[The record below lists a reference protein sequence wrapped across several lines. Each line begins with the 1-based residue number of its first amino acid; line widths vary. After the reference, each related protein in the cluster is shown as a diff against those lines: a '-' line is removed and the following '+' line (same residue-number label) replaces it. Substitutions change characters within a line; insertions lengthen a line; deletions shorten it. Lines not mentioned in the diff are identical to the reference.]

1 MHGAGE
7 LAERLSG
14 ARRRERPTV
23 AVPRALSM
31 VLDSGS
37 RGAPAS
43 GTGGGTGLSI
53 KGAGATHNC
62 VEVRGLT
69 VGTSADDVKVRAPPP
84 PVRVRAAA
92 DASAFR
98 RRSGVITEARLLS
111 RPGAPPVVR
120 VTYKA
125 PADAAAAVRK
135 YDGMAADGGTLSVA
149 LVGAKAASLVA
160 RLGGA
165 PVLNGSVD
173 AVLADDAGG
182 SCVPGRV
189 LACAVRALTMCAG
202 RCARTRS

>member
-1 MHGAGE
+1 VQAAFGSDGA
-7 LAERLSG
+7 
-14 ARRRERPTV
+14 
-23 AVPRALSM
+23 
-31 VLDSGS
+31 
-37 RGAPAS
+37 
-43 GTGGGTGLSI
+43 
-53 KGAGATHNC
+53 
-62 VEVRGLT
+62 
-69 VGTSADDVKVRAPPP
+69 
-84 PVRVRAAA
+84 
-92 DASAFR
+92 
-98 RRSGVITEARLLS
+98 VITEARLLS
-111 RPGAPPVVR
+111 RGGEPPVVR

-182 SCVPGRV
+182 SCVLARV
-189 LACAVRALTMCAG
+189 FVCAVRALTMCAG